1 MRYTTVIDIS
11 EAPKLYRN
19 KNTRLVY
26 LHLVLKSGYHDHDRD
41 MARISV
47 RELAWQTGLS
57 VAAVRNATA
66 QLIKWQLLRREGDM
80 WHVRKWVP
88 QQPISE
94 RPKSKRQTAQAAL
107 EAERRA
113 QNERREREQEVEML
127 RRQQL
132 EAQGKTSYM
141 VYYESRLEKAKAGDV
156 QEQEWCRK
164 NEQIYLKHKAA
175 MEGRK
180 HE

>member
-1 MRYTTVIDIS
+1 MRYTTLIDIS

-19 KNTRLVY
+19 KNTRIVY

-66 QLIKWQLLRREGDM
+66 QLMKWQMLRREGDM

-94 RPKSKRQTAQAAL
+94 RPKTKRQTAAAAL

-113 QNERREREQEVEML
+113 QQERREREQEVEKL

-132 EAQGKTSYM
+132 EDQGKTSWM
-141 VYYESRLEKAKAGDV
+141 VYYESRLEKAQAGNVED
-156 QEQEWCRK
+156 QEWCRK
-164 NEQIYLKHKAA
+164 NEQMYLNQKAA